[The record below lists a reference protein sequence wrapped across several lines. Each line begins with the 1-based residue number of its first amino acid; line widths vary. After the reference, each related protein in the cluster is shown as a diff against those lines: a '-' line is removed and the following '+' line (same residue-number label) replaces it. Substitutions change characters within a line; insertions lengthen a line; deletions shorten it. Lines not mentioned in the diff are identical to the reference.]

1 MRGPLRVLHVI
12 TRLELG
18 GAQRNTLHTVAHLD
32 RREFSPALAWGPGG
46 ILDREAES
54 LEDVRLHPVPRLV
67 RKIRPV
73 SDAQALAALRRV
85 MRRERPHIVHTHS
98 SKAGILGRLAARLEG
113 VPAIVHTVHG
123 FGFTPLQPAP
133 VRALFLALERLA
145 ARWTTHV
152 VTVSRADYR
161 RGVELGLFGPEEA
174 TVIRSGIRLGDYAA
188 ASGGDGIRRDLGI
201 PGGAILVTQVGNFKP
216 QKAPLDF
223 VRMAVRV
230 AAVLPQVH
238 FLMTGEGPLRTRAE
252 TMAGEAGLA
261 ERFHFTGWRDDIPAV
276 FDATDLAVLSSRH
289 EGLPR
294 AVVEALAA
302 GVPVV
307 ATAVDGTPEV
317 LRDGVDGYVVPP
329 ADVERLAERVLRL
342 ARDTGLRRGM
352 GRAPRNLDEFDIDS
366 MVRKQEDLY
375 RWMIS
380 STSS

>member
-1 MRGPLRVLHVI
+1 MRDPYRVLHII

-18 GAQRNTLHTVAHLD
+18 GAQRNTLYTVGHMD
-32 RREFSPALAWGPGG
+32 RDGFSPALAWGPGG
-46 ILDREAES
+46 ILDAEAES
-54 LEDVRLHPVPRLV
+54 LEDVRRYPVPQLV
-67 RKIRPV
+67 RHVAPAG
-73 SDAQALAALRRV
+73 DARALAALRRV
-85 MRRERPHIVHTHS
+85 IQREGPHVVHTHS

-145 ARWTTHV
+145 ARWTTHA

-188 ASGGDGIRRDLGI
+188 ASGGDGVRRELGV
-201 PGGAILVTQVGNFKP
+201 PAGAILVTQVGNFKP

-223 VRMAVRV
+223 ARMAIRV
-230 AAVLPQVH
+230 AAVLPQAH
-238 FLMTGEGPLRTRAE
+238 FLMTGDGPLWGRVRALVQD
-252 TMAGEAGLA
+252 AGLE
-261 ERFHFTGWRDDIPAV
+261 ERFHLPGWRDDIPAV
-276 FDATDLAVLSSRH
+276 LDATDIAVLSSRH

-307 ATAVDGTPEV
+307 ATAVAGTPEV
-317 LRDGVDGYVVPP
+317 LRNGVDGYLVPP
-329 ADVERLAERVLRL
+329 SDVEAMAERVLRL
-342 ARDTGLRRGM
+342 ATDGELRRRM
-352 GRAPRNLDEFDIDS
+352 ASAPRDLDDFDIDT
-366 MVRKQEDLY
+366 MVRRQEDLY
-375 RWMIS
+375 RWILS
-380 STSS
+380 RVPS